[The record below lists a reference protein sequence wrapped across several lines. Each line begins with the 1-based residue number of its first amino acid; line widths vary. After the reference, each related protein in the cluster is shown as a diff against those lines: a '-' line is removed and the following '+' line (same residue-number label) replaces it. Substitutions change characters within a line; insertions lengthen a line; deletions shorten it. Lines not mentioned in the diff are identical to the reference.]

1 MGEGSAPRKRVLVTG
16 GNRYIGLDLVFEI
29 ARRGHDLTVL
39 NSHEAPL
46 PEGARRI
53 HADRRQ
59 PGALAAALADYRDAF
74 DVIFDNTAFTLADV
88 EPMVGLFRGR
98 IEQYVFTSSQ
108 AVYRR
113 SFVQP
118 VREDFRRHAPDDT
131 DPRKAYGV
139 GKVQCEDYLL
149 GLWKSEGF
157 PATCLRVG
165 HTLGPRSPQPTRD
178 PAFFARLEAGRPIL
192 IPGQGFAATQL
203 VHINDVARLM
213 ASLVGNPAVRGEA
226 YNVSG
231 AEVTSIVGVVHLIA
245 SAMGLPK
252 PRIVEVPMEIARR
265 QQPPLLHWGEALT
278 GSAMLSIDK
287 ALRDI
292 DWVPR
297 FGIEDGYRD
306 AYQWYDREGRGL
318 YEFDFSRDDALLAEL
333 GL

>member
-1 MGEGSAPRKRVLVTG
+1 LRILVTG
-16 GNRYIGLDLVFEI
+16 GNRYIGLDLVFEL
-29 ARRGHDLTVL
+29 AARGHDVTVI
-39 NSHEAPL
+39 NSHEARL
-46 PEGARRI
+46 PEGVKRI
-53 HADRRQ
+53 HADRRL
-59 PGALAAALADYRDAF
+59 PGAFEAALAGYRDAF
-74 DVIFDNTAFTLADV
+74 DVIFDNTAFVPADV
-88 EPMVGLFRGR
+88 LPMVALFRGR
-98 IEQYVFTSSQ
+98 VAQYVFTSSQ

-118 VREDFRRHAPDDT
+118 VREDFRRHAADDP

-149 GLWKSEGF
+149 AEWARDGF

-192 IPGQGFAATQL
+192 IPGDGFAALQL

-213 ASLVGNPAVRGEA
+213 AALVGNQVVSGQA

-231 AEVTSIVGVVHLIA
+231 AEITTIVGVVHLIGR
-245 SAMGLPK
+245 AMNVK
-252 PRIVEVPMEIARR
+252 PQIVNVPMDRAR
-265 QQPPLLHWGEALT
+265 QQTPPLVHWGEALT

-292 DWVPR
+292 DWQPR
-297 FGIEDGYRD
+297 FGIEEGFRD
-306 AYQWYDREGRGL
+306 AYAWWDREGRGL
-318 YEFDFSRDDALLAEL
+318 YQFDFSAEDALLEAAATARQ
-333 GL
+333 GDAI